1 MSANIQTEAEFKP
14 QEEQGVLQQMES
26 PPGVRFGHR
35 EVTVGLHEEA
45 EVIHRKTM
53 ASKMLSSTI

>member
-26 PPGVRFGHR
+26 PPPESVLGIVKSLWAYMKRQ
-35 EVTVGLHEEA
+35 
-45 EVIHRKTM
+45 K
-53 ASKMLSSTI
+53 